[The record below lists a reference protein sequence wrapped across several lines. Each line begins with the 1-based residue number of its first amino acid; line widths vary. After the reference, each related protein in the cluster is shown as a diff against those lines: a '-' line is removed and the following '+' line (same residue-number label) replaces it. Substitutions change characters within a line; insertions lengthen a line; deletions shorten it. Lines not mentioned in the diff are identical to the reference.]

1 MNERLIAQDALSLF
15 EEELSYLSVGV
26 VNLVNL
32 LEIDTVLLSGD
43 LRYEG
48 EVTAKRLE
56 ALVNER
62 ILRRDRKP
70 LCVLPTHADADIKS
84 LASADIVF
92 DRYLRV

>member
-1 MNERLIAQDALSLF
+1 MNERLIAHDAMTLF
-15 EEELSYLSVGV
+15 EEELAYLSVGV

-32 LEIDTVLLSGD
+32 LEIDTVLLAGD

-48 EVTAKRLE
+48 EVTAARLE

-70 LCVLPTHADADIKS
+70 LRILPTRTDADVKS